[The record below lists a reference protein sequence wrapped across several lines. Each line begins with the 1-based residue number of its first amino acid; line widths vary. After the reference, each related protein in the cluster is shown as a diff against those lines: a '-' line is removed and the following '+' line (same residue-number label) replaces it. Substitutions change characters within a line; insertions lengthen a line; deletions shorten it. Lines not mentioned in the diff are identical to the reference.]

1 LIDQQDNE
9 ARPSKRCKLEKTA
22 NTSATVHKS
31 LANYKADFCDALKQ
45 AEQIDRKYKLKIQEA
60 IKQYPEI
67 VNEFAELVAVLSPT
81 QVSVKP
87 LFSALKLI
95 RMYQRAAMKK
105 NSQKPSCS

>member
-1 LIDQQDNE
+1 LIDQQDNDE

-31 LANYKADFCDALKQ
+31 LANKADFCDALKQ

-95 RMYQRAAMKK
+95 RTYQRAAMKK